1 MEPADD
7 AARPPEPAPA
17 EQLLLL
23 LQAIELGGKA
33 VLPSHN
39 DELLQAI
46 VNAAARIFGAGAA
59 AILLVNEAEQ
69 TLVFRV
75 EFGNKQPGLI
85 GRRIPL
91 NKGIAGYVAMT
102 GQAIAVSNVLQDA
115 RFNADFA
122 KSTGYV
128 PDSILAA
135 PLLLGE
141 QVIGVLE
148 VLDKLQATSFGMHD
162 MELMGLFA
170 QQAALAIRESQHL
183 ERISDALRQGLWRLA
198 SDAGLPDGS
207 ALLAALEEGGRG
219 AAESDDLLMMA
230 GAFNDI
236 SRLGP
241 VERRAALK
249 ILAALA
255 EVGRARTKPRSRF
268 S

>member
-1 MEPADD
+1 MEPTEETG
-7 AARPPEPAPA
+7 RPPGESLA
-17 EQLLLL
+17 EQLQRL
-23 LQAIELGGKA
+23 LQAIELGAKA
-33 VLPSHN
+33 VLPRSN
-39 DELLQAI
+39 EELLQSI
-46 VNAAARIFGAGAA
+46 VNAAARIFGAAAA

-69 TLVFRV
+69 TLVFHV

-85 GRRIPL
+85 GRRVPF

-102 GQAIAVSNVLQDA
+102 GQAIAVSNVLQDT

-148 VLDKLQATSFGMHD
+148 VLDKIQAASFGMHD

-170 QQAALAIRESQHL
+170 QQAALAIRESQQL
-183 ERISDALRQGLWRLA
+183 ERIDDALRRGLRQLA
-198 SDAGLPDGS
+198 NDEGLPDSS
-207 ALLAALEEGGRG
+207 ALMAALEDGGRDPDT
-219 AAESDDLLMMA
+219 DDLLLMA

-241 VERRAALK
+241 IERRAALK

-255 EVGRARTKPRSRF
+255 EVGRARSKPRSRF

>member
-1 MEPADD
+1 
-7 AARPPEPAPA
+7 
-17 EQLLLL
+17 
-23 LQAIELGGKA
+23 
-33 VLPSHN
+33 
-39 DELLQAI
+39 
-46 VNAAARIFGAGAA
+46 
-59 AILLVNEAEQ
+59 
-69 TLVFRV
+69 
-75 EFGNKQPGLI
+75 
-85 GRRIPL
+85 
-91 NKGIAGYVAMT
+91 MT
-102 GQAIAVSNVLQDA
+102 GQAIAVSNVQQDT

-135 PLLLGE
+135 PLLSGE

-148 VLDKLQATSFGMHD
+148 VLDKIQADSFGMHD

-170 QQAALAIRESQHL
+170 QQAALAIRESQQL
-183 ERISDALRQGLWRLA
+183 ERIGDALRRGLWRLA
-198 SDAGLPDGS
+198 SDEGLPDSS
-207 ALLAALEEGGRG
+207 ALFAALEDGGRNG
-219 AAESDDLLMMA
+219 PDMDDLLLMA